1 MQLGRMCRHSPSLLV
16 PAVRLEIRDH
26 GAMIFLLGTGGSCS
40 DSESPSA
47 LGAVPTSVATLTS
60 SVARMM
66 SRTTSAGLRFSCIT
80 FTIAVSLIAANRLQ
94 ISVLYDCPD
103 GGFRSPTY
111 SLHPSILLALFS
123 PNVTCGVRY
132 WDRQSRSCQGLLYTH
147 GQHLSSLGS
156 MNAVRAVATL

>member
-47 LGAVPTSVATLTS
+47 LGAVRTSVATLTS

-94 ISVLYDCPD
+94 ISVLYDSWGQVQMVASVLPRTPCI
-103 GGFRSPTY
+103 RVSSSPC
-111 SLHPSILLALFS
+111 SHQMSHVEF
-123 PNVTCGVRY
+123 VTGIANREAVRVSFT
-132 WDRQSRSCQGLLYTH
+132 RM
-147 GQHLSSLGS
+147 GS